1 MSQQTLLNHNKLK
14 TYAASASLGL
24 TLILIS
30 LKTVAVIYTESLALL
45 SSMIDSMADLFAS
58 GITFWAVRI
67 SSQPADN
74 KHRYGHGKAEALSA
88 LLQAAFISGSGLF
101 VMYDGIMRII
111 SPVLVV
117 KTKIGIIIMLISLLL
132 TITLIL
138 FQRYVIKKT
147 KSQAIKAD
155 AIHYQTDVIT
165 NLIIVFSLL
174 IVGYSNLLWI
184 DTCVAF
190 VIAIYLIFNAYILG
204 KDAVSLLMDRELK
217 EDIRENVIKIALSC
231 DHINGVHDLRSH
243 DLGGVYMFEMH
254 LELNGNLTLYEA
266 HNYSNIVEEKI
277 KQQYPQ
283 SQIIIHQDPS
293 DVTEPKLDTQLK
305 I

>member
-101 VMYDGIMRII
+101 VMYDGIMRLI